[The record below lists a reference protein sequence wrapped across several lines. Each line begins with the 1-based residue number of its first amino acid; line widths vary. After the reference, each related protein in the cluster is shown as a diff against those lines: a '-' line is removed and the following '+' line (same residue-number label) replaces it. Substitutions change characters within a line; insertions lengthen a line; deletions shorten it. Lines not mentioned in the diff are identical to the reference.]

1 MPRLTSPAMRLPDFV
16 IQLSR
21 TVTWHRRLVAG
32 GLAAGAVA
40 LTIHALEPSPELGVP
55 VVTAANDLPGSTL
68 LREDDLAVTHVPVDA
83 VPDGAVSSLSDL
95 AGQQISG
102 PVRAGEI
109 LTDVRLVGSSL
120 LDGWGPNLAAVP
132 VRIADPAAV
141 RLARPGDVIDI
152 IAADVSGAGG
162 AHVLAAGVP
171 VLAVPSGSDAGLP
184 SEGALLVVA
193 ATPAQVRELAGA
205 SVTSRLSI
213 ALTNR

>member
-1 MPRLTSPAMRLPDFV
+1 MLRLASPAMRLPEFIV
-16 IQLSR
+16 QLSR

-40 LTIHALEPSPELGVP
+40 LTIHALEPSPEPGVP

-68 LREDDLAVTHVPVDA
+68 LQEDDLAVTHVPDDA

-109 LTDVRLVGSSL
+109 FTDVRLVGRSL
-120 LDGWGPNLAAVP
+120 LDGWGPDLAAVP

-171 VLAVPSGSDAGLP
+171 VLAVPSGSDAGMP
-184 SEGALLVVA
+184 ADGALLVVA
-193 ATPAQVRELAGA
+193 ATPEQVRELAGA

-213 ALTNR
+213 ALTSR

>member
-1 MPRLTSPAMRLPDFV
+1 MLRLASPAMRLPEFIV
-16 IQLSR
+16 QLSR

-40 LTIHALEPSPELGVP
+40 LTIHALEPSPEPGVP

-68 LREDDLAVTHVPVDA
+68 LQEDDLAVTHVPDDA

-109 LTDVRLVGSSL
+109 FTDVRLVGRSL
-120 LDGWGPNLAAVP
+120 LDGWGPDLAAVP

-171 VLAVPSGSDAGLP
+171 VLAVPSGSDAGMP
-184 SEGALLVVA
+184 ADGALLVVA

-213 ALTNR
+213 ALTSR

>member
-1 MPRLTSPAMRLPDFV
+1 MLRLASPAMRLPEFIV
-16 IQLSR
+16 QLSR

-40 LTIHALEPSPELGVP
+40 LTIHALEPSPEPGVP

-68 LREDDLAVTHVPVDA
+68 LQEDDLAVTHVPDDA

-109 LTDVRLVGSSL
+109 LTDVRLVGRSL
-120 LDGWGPNLAAVP
+120 LDGWGPDLAAVP

-171 VLAVPSGSDAGLP
+171 VLAVPSGSDAGMP
-184 SEGALLVVA
+184 ADGALLVVA

-213 ALTNR
+213 ALTSR

>member
-1 MPRLTSPAMRLPDFV
+1 MRLPEFIV
-16 IQLSR
+16 QLSR

-40 LTIHALEPSPELGVP
+40 LTIHALEPSPEPGVP

-68 LREDDLAVTHVPVDA
+68 LQEDDLAVTHVPDDA

-109 LTDVRLVGSSL
+109 FTDVRLVGRSL
-120 LDGWGPNLAAVP
+120 LDGWGPDLAAVP

-171 VLAVPSGSDAGLP
+171 VLAVPSGSDAGMP
-184 SEGALLVVA
+184 ADGALLVVA

-213 ALTNR
+213 ALTSR